1 MMDEDLPTHEWQR
14 ARFAYSKVLGDKRCV
29 TSNFELQNI
38 CAELGLQPSL
48 EEIERAIEA
57 NQSSMDFQG
66 LLRFVRYMKV
76 KFHTPDPIDMETV
89 LCFVA
94 VGGQLDKTGEVQAET
109 LKQACR
115 RFDLDCRDIDRL
127 IDEKAALDADGS
139 KDTLSFREFEDIFD
153 SVDELVEKSES
164 GEQELRD
171 SSSAAGEDKIDLLV
185 PKPPNQGLK
194 LGFDFQM
201 LLAREMGDKGLP
213 MPRARRATDLLTP
226 QQRKRTMSSKN
237 MTAHSHAQQAEQYRR
252 DANHRD
258 LRAKGVPPAL
268 YGGTDLQ
275 SELEVS
281 HEKAGKS
288 PGRKRRQN
296 QLETGKLNKSSPQA
310 ILGANTRIV
319 GRTGLF
325 VDDPPR
331 LYPQH
336 MAATAIPQLPP
347 LDGGGKWPRRHRI
360 PHPPGQKSRIMQRI
374 ERRIEEIGKKKL
386 GSKYRNVSSRWNEG
400 HLSSRS
406 EKSSVP
412 VEPRPPGTAVSGER
426 PAPRPPPR
434 QIQSR

>member
-1 MMDEDLPTHEWQR
+1 MAPQRTKMMDDDLPTHEWQR
-14 ARFAYSKVLGDKRCV
+14 ARAAYSKVLGDKRCV

-57 NQSSMDFQG
+57 NSSSMDFQG

-76 KFHTPDPIDMETV
+76 KFHTPDPKDMETV

-94 VGGQLDKTGEVQAET
+94 VGGALDKTGEVQAET

-115 RFDLDCRDIDRL
+115 RFDLAIDIDRL
-127 IDEKAALDADGS
+127 IDEKAAAEADGD
-139 KDTLSFREFEDIFD
+139 KNTLSFREFGNIFD
-153 SVDELVEKSES
+153 EAFDAVDQKVEPKES
-164 GEQELRD
+164 P
-171 SSSAAGEDKIDLLV
+171 SMVVEDTDLLV
-185 PKPPNQGLK
+185 PRPPPQRLK
-194 LGFDFQM
+194 LGYDFQA

-213 MPRARRATDLLTP
+213 MPRARRATDLLTQP
-226 QQRKRTMSSKN
+226 QPVRKRSTIMRQSYSHHHGDSKEN
-237 MTAHSHAQQAEQYRR
+237 R
-252 DANHRD
+252 NHRE

-268 YGGTDLQ
+268 YGGAEPT
-275 SELEVS
+275 SELDVS
-281 HEKAGKS
+281 HTELKLSGKS
-288 PGRKRRQN
+288 PGRKRRQ
-296 QLETGKLNKSSPQA
+296 QSGPETGKLNKSSPQA

-336 MAATAIPQLPP
+336 MAATAVPQLPP
-347 LDGGGKWPRRHRI
+347 LDGKSPRRRHRM
-360 PHPPGQKSRIMQRI
+360 PHPPGEKSRIIQSI
-374 ERRIEEIGKKKL
+374 ERRIEEIGKRKL

-400 HLSSRS
+400 TLSARS
-406 EKSSVP
+406 AQSA
-412 VEPRPPGTAVSGER
+412 VEPRPPATASSGER
-426 PAPRPPPR
+426 PAPRPQPR